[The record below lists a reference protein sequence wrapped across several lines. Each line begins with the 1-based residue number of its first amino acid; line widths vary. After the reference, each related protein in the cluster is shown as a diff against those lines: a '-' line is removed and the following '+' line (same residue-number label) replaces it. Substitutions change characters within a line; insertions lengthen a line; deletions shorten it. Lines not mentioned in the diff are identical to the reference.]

1 MDAFAPWLKTWFTL
15 GVKIPPGHGPQVKS
29 SMFPFTEWVCRV
41 YPLIDSQPRNV
52 AVVGRLALVASKAEM
67 HFTWVLPTKGE
78 PERASMLVPL
88 ERPTCGPPHPPALEQ
103 PLCRTS

>member
-1 MDAFAPWLKTWFTL
+1 MDAVFAPWTPWLKTWFTL
-15 GVKIPPGHGPQVKS
+15 RVKIPPGHGPQVKS

-67 HFTWVLPTKGE
+67 YGTWVLRKKKGGT
-78 PERASMLVPL
+78 R
-88 ERPTCGPPHPPALEQ
+88 TCFHVGSP
-103 PLCRTS
+103 